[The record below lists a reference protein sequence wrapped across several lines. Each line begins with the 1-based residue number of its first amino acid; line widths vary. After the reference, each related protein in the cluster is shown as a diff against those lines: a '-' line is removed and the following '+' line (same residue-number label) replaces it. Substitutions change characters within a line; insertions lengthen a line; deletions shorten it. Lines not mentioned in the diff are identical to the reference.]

1 MGQFRWYRWFLVENS
16 KIGLF
21 WAQKVKNGQKNGQK
35 REKSIFLE
43 NRTKDFAEIFRINR
57 AKWDNLDGIGG
68 FWLKTQK
75 SGFFGPFLAKNC
87 QKTAKNVKNRFFISE
102 TEIIK

>member
-1 MGQFRWYRWFLVENS
+1 MPKFQKSPILGQKRS
-16 KIGLF
+16 
-21 WAQKVKNGQKNGQK
+21 KNGQK

-68 FWLKTQK
+68 FWSKTQK
-75 SGFFGPFLAKNC
+75 SGFFGPKRSKNGSQN
-87 QKTAKNVKNRFFISE
+87 QKMRKKNFFDQKFFFVNFSN
-102 TEIIK
+102 